1 MGRRTLLLI
10 SSILV
15 AAVGTALVA
24 IYVRGADQRAEANAR
39 VVSVLVASRNIP
51 SGRSL
56 QEQLDASAFTTENV
70 LQRERTSD
78 VVSDASQLATM
89 ADEGFVTLAPITAG
103 QVIQKGLFGKSAAGA
118 ADVGLAPKQMRL
130 AVQLADPN
138 RSAGFLV
145 GGSHVAVFA
154 TIGTGAAQRTGLVVD
169 DVTVLSVGAAPVR
182 AADAD
187 DDAAVQRTA
196 GGTATSEDAVP
207 TTIVSMAVTQDQ
219 AQKLI
224 LAQKAGD
231 LYFAI
236 LQPEEKG
243 DPNLPATT
251 VEGLLNP

>member
-24 IYVRGADQRAEANAR
+24 IYVRGADERAEANAR
-39 VVSVLVASRNIP
+39 VVSVLVASRDIP
-51 SGRSL
+51 SGRSV
-56 QEQLDASAFTTENV
+56 QEQLDASAFTTETV
-70 LQRERTSD
+70 LQREKTPG
-78 VVSDASQLATM
+78 VISDASQLAPL
-89 ADEGFVTLAPITAG
+89 ADQGLVTLSPITAG
-103 QVIQKGLFGKSAAGA
+103 QVIQRGLFGKSAGA
-118 ADVGLAPKQMRL
+118 ASDLGLGPRQMRM

-138 RSAGFLV
+138 RSAGFLT
-145 GGSHVAVFA
+145 GGSHVAVFV
-154 TIGTGAAQRTGLVVD
+154 TVGTGAAQRTGLVLD

-182 AADAD
+182 AADDGAQQ
-187 DDAAVQRTA
+187 AA

-207 TTIVSMAVTQDQ
+207 TTIVSVAVNQDQ

-236 LQPEEKG
+236 LRPNEKG

-251 VEGLLNP
+251 VDNLLKQP

>member
-39 VVSVLVASRNIP
+39 VVSVLVASRDIP

-70 LQRERTSD
+70 LQREKTPG
-78 VVSDASQLATM
+78 VISDASQLAPM
-89 ADEGFVTLAPITAG
+89 ADQGFVTLAPITAG
-103 QVIQKGLFGKSAAGA
+103 QVIQRGLFGKSAAGA
-118 ADVGLAPKQMRL
+118 ADLGLAPKQMRM

-138 RSAGFLV
+138 RSAGFLF
-145 GGSHVAVFA
+145 GGSHVAVFV
-154 TIGTGAAQRTGLVVD
+154 TIGTGAAQTTGLVLD

-182 AADAD
+182 AP
-187 DDAAVQRTA
+187 DDAAEQTQ

-236 LQPEEKG
+236 LRPNEKG

-251 VEGLLNP
+251 VDKLLP

>member
-24 IYVRGADQRAEANAR
+24 IYVRGADERAEANAR
-39 VVSVLVASRNIP
+39 VVSVLVASRDIP
-51 SGRSL
+51 SGRSIK
-56 QEQLDASAFTTENV
+56 EQLDASAFTTENV
-70 LQRERTSD
+70 LQREKTPG
-78 VVSDASQLATM
+78 VISDASQLASL
-89 ADEGFVTLAPITAG
+89 ADEGLVTLAPITAG
-103 QVIQKGLFGKSAAGA
+103 QVIQRGLFGKSAAGA
-118 ADVGLAPKQMRL
+118 ADLGLGPRQMRM

-138 RSAGFLV
+138 RSAGFLI
-145 GGSHVAVFA
+145 GGSHVAVFV
-154 TIGTGAAQRTGLVVD
+154 TIGTGATQQTGLVLD
-169 DVTVLSVGAAPVR
+169 DVTVLSVGAAPVQ
-182 AADAD
+182 AAD
-187 DDAAVQRTA
+187 DAQQTA

-207 TTIVSMAVTQDQ
+207 TTIVSVAVTQDQ

-236 LQPEEKG
+236 LRPNEKG

-251 VEGLLNP
+251 VDNLLKRP

>member
-24 IYVRGADQRAEANAR
+24 IYVRGADERAEANAR
-39 VVSVLVASRNIP
+39 VVSVLVASRDIP

-70 LQRERTSD
+70 LQREKTPG
-78 VVSDASQLATM
+78 VISDAAQLAPM
-89 ADEGFVTLAPITAG
+89 ADQGFVTLAPITAG

-118 ADVGLAPKQMRL
+118 SDLGLGPRQMRI

-145 GGSHVAVFA
+145 GGSHVAVFV
-154 TIGTGAAQRTGLVVD
+154 TIGTGVAQKTGLVLD

-182 AADAD
+182 ATD
-187 DDAAVQRTA
+187 DDARRTTT

-207 TTIVSMAVTQDQ
+207 TTIVSVAVNQDQ

-236 LQPEEKG
+236 LRPNEKG

-251 VEGLLNP
+251 VDKLLP

>member
-24 IYVRGADQRAEANAR
+24 IYVRGADERAEANAR
-39 VVSVLVASRNIP
+39 VVSVLVASRDIP
-51 SGRSL
+51 SGRSI

-70 LQRERTSD
+70 LQREKTPG
-78 VVSDASQLATM
+78 VISDASQLASL
-89 ADEGFVTLAPITAG
+89 ADEGLVTLAPITAG
-103 QVIQKGLFGKSAAGA
+103 QVIQRGLFGKSAVGA
-118 ADVGLAPKQMRL
+118 ADLGLGPKQMRM

-138 RSAGFLV
+138 RSAGFLI
-145 GGSHVAVFA
+145 GGSHVAVFV
-154 TIGTGAAQRTGLVVD
+154 TIGTGAAQRTGLVLD
-169 DVTVLSVGAAPVR
+169 DVTVLSVGAAPVQ
-182 AADAD
+182 AAD
-187 DDAAVQRTA
+187 DAQQTT

-207 TTIVSMAVTQDQ
+207 TTIVSVAVNQDQ

-236 LQPEEKG
+236 LRPNEKG
-243 DPNLPATT
+243 DPNLPPTT
-251 VEGLLNP
+251 VDKLLP

>member
-24 IYVRGADQRAEANAR
+24 IYVRGADERAEANAR
-39 VVSVLVASRNIP
+39 VVSVLVASRDIP
-51 SGRSL
+51 SGRSI

-70 LQRERTSD
+70 LQREKTPG
-78 VVSDASQLATM
+78 VISDASQLASL
-89 ADEGFVTLAPITAG
+89 AEEGLVTLAPITAG
-103 QVIQKGLFGKSAAGA
+103 QVIQRGLFGKSAAGA
-118 ADVGLAPKQMRL
+118 ADLSLGPKQMRM

-138 RSAGFLV
+138 RSAGFLI
-145 GGSHVAVFA
+145 GGSHVAVFV
-154 TIGTGAAQRTGLVVD
+154 TIGTGAAQRTGLVLD

-182 AADAD
+182 AAD
-187 DDAAVQRTA
+187 DAQQTA

-207 TTIVSMAVTQDQ
+207 TTIVSVAVSQDQ

-236 LQPEEKG
+236 LRPNEKG

-251 VEGLLNP
+251 VDNLLKQP